1 MLYAT
6 QYHRTL
12 LVVAA
17 DSLLEFEDFA
27 LTPHVILTDETST
40 VERAD
45 ILDMLGNP
53 IFNGYTIAPVVVECV
68 MEEDVEAIT
77 QMGITLL
84 TPLAAVDKQ
93 AEMIERAKLEA
104 EADLPPDRRTLA
116 EVHGLTEHDPWDNSN
131 EKQKEAGRKQDEQM
145 KAIREA
151 GGLTGDSFAGKVG
164 DKLNINSGT
173 IYHDEDGAVIG
184 ADIKASK
191 STIKPYELT
200 IDGDEQVDFDE
211 LFDELKI
218 PENRVLEQDGNK
230 VTLLLHDFQT
240 GEVAEALDRRKLSY
254 TLSKVI
260 EETVAENDFA
270 VEGHEEYQIFY
281 SVQIDQATIHE
292 IVPALEAKG
301 FDTSL
306 ATTMRNVGRGCWLAF
321 IRETTADECAKIC
334 HEIGHACAV
343 VAINRKGQSI
353 LGEGTD
359 ARVIDTNQHVE
370 IGPRPWNAR
379 AAEIDAMTDEE
390 KAELRKSVQASEYL
404 IAIDEHPELRTVV
417 YIVPESYFRE
427 TGELWTG
434 EMILDMIPK
443 EADAKILTQLQP
455 GIYRGGLEAQL
466 LKDNMCRWGFVE
478 SLLLRIHINDLLS
491 EQRSAK

>member
-6 QYHRTL
+6 QYHRTI
-12 LVVAA
+12 LVIAA
-17 DSLLEFEDFA
+17 DSLMEFEDFA
-27 LTPHVILTDETST
+27 LSPKLDIDPDQVS

-45 ILDMLGNP
+45 ILDMIGNAN
-53 IFNGYTIAPVVVECV
+53 FNGFTIAPVVIECSNDA
-68 MEEDVEAIT
+68 DVERVAAQFT
-77 QMGITLL
+77 MLRN
-84 TPLAAVDKQ
+84 LAAIDQQ
-93 AEMIERAKLEA
+93 AEMVERAKLEA

-173 IYHDEDGAVIG
+173 VYHDEDGAVIG

-191 STIKPYELT
+191 STIKPYELA
-200 IDGDEQVDFDE
+200 IDGDDQVDFDE
-211 LFDELKI
+211 IFDELKI
-218 PENRVLEQDGNK
+218 PENRIMAQDGNT

-240 GEVAEALDRRKLSY
+240 GQIAEVLDRRKLSY
-254 TLSKVI
+254 TLSKVT
-260 EETVAENDFA
+260 EDAPEGEGQFA
-270 VEGHEEYQIFY
+270 IDGHEEYQIFY

-306 ATTMRNVGRGCWLAF
+306 AATMRNVGRGCWLAF
-321 IRETTADECAKIC
+321 SRETTADECAKIC

-343 VAINRKGQSI
+343 VAINRQGQSI
-353 LGEGTD
+353 LGEGVD
-359 ARVIDTNQHVE
+359 ARVIDTNTHVE
-370 IGPRPWNAR
+370 IGPRPWNDR
-379 AAEIDAMTDEE
+379 AAEIDAMSDEE
-390 KAELRKSVQASEYL
+390 RAELRKSVQASEYL
-404 IAIDEHPELRTVV
+404 MAIDEHPELRTVV

-434 EMILDMIPK
+434 EMILDMLPK
-443 EADAKILTQLQP
+443 EADTKILTEIQP

-491 EQRSAK
+491 EQRAAK